1 MAAPL
6 LFYST
11 DFLEHL
17 TAGHPE
23 SPLRLSEILKQLDS
37 DRLSQKLRFH
47 EPRPAELDFIQ
58 RIHAEHYLAQVQ
70 AFCQTAGTGRRI
82 DEDTVVSVGT
92 FPAARKAAG
101 AAIDMVEALTQ
112 DRCDSAFC
120 LVRPPGH
127 HAMPHHLM
135 GFCFFNNL
143 ALAALYA
150 IEQLGLKRVA
160 ILDWDAHHGN
170 GTEAIFYRDPRVLTV
185 SWHQSPNWPGTGKIE
200 DWGEGPGLGYSLNIP
215 LPARSGVS
223 AFMQTYKQVVGP
235 ALERFQP
242 DLVLV
247 AAGYDAHHADILTD
261 MGMTATG
268 YAQLTELIMGHL
280 TQIGVPKV
288 GFSLEGGYHLQA
300 LANSVSATLKTL
312 IKQEARP
319 YKETFSVPSEV
330 DLVALPNLIGQ
341 LLSRHPLFQAGDL
354 GVGDIKP

>member
-1 MAAPL
+1 MSAPFI
-6 LFYST
+6 FYSA

-23 SPLRLSEILKQLDS
+23 SPLRLSQILKQLDR
-37 DRLSQKLRFH
+37 DRLSQKLRFY

-58 RIHAEHYLAQVQ
+58 RIHAEHYLTQVA

-170 GTEAIFYRDPRVLTV
+170 GTETIFYRDPRVLTV
-185 SWHQSPNWPGTGKIE
+185 SWHQDPNWPGTGKIE
-200 DWGEGPGLGYSLNIP
+200 DWGTGAGLGYSLNIP
-215 LPARSGVS
+215 LPARYGVS
-223 AFMQTYKQVVGP
+223 AFLETYQHVVAP

-242 DLVLV
+242 ELVLV

-268 YAQLTELIMGHL
+268 FAQLTELIMGHL
-280 TQIGVPKV
+280 GKIGVTKI
-288 GFSLEGGYHLQA
+288 GFSLEGGYHQEA
-300 LANSVSATLKTL
+300 LANSVSATIKTL
-312 IKQEARP
+312 LKQQAKA
-319 YKETFSVPSEV
+319 YKETFAAPPEV
-330 DLVALPNLIGQ
+330 DLMALPTLIER
-341 LLSRHPLFQAGDL
+341 LKSLHPLLQADK
-354 GVGDIKP
+354 IIS